1 MKRVAFVVY
10 RNWAYQIYKNID
22 TFQKENTGFEISA
35 LITTPSVEF
44 DTLGLK
50 NIYTVEGKDNEK
62 IYSILAENK
71 IDVVCYYG
79 WSSMIREPIL
89 SDYICLCLHPSPLP
103 KYRGGSPIQNQII
116 AGEKDSAVSVFR
128 IGEGLDDGDIYKQL
142 PMSLEGSLDDI
153 FLRMIDLGTLITK
166 QFILDLIDDK
176 VVFKPQQFLE
186 ENPPLKRRK
195 PEESEIFIDK
205 LSSMSFLEVNNMVR
219 ALTDPYPNVFISF
232 PEGKLLLQ
240 EINKS
245 EFVGGGIILNS
256 ENIKTIKQNNS
267 LIYLKLS
274 DGYAFVSKSKIV
286 I

>member
-10 RNWAYQIYKNID
+10 RDWAYQIYKNID